1 MKVVKVSEFNDLFKE
16 YLSLNTPTED
26 KILNEVWNILEL
38 KSFKLNVNQDNLGL
52 HTNCQNCGS
61 STNLEL

>member
-1 MKVVKVSEFNDLFKE
+1 MKVIKTSEFDELFKE
-16 YLSLNTPTED
+16 YFPLSTPREDEVLN
-26 KILNEVWNILEL
+26 KVWNILQL
-38 KSFKLNVNQDNLGL
+38 KSFKLDVNQDELGL